1 MCYTYGTERMERNEE
16 ASEGVSAQEIAT
28 PPTEID
34 YSRIKQVLF
43 EATSYHME
51 LENKSINQ
59 S

>member
-1 MCYTYGTERMERNEE
+1 MERNEE

-28 PPTEID
+28 LHTEID